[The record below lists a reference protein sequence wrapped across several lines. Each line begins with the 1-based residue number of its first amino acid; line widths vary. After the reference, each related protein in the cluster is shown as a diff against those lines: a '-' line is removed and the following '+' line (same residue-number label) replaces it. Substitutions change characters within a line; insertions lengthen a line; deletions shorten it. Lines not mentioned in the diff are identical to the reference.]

1 MIAKGLCWHGR
12 LWPVVWQ
19 VRGRSRHSSILVLMG
34 DARPSTVPVQ
44 SSCLASFGRF
54 QPHPATLNSS
64 PVPNTRAVSPPG
76 LCTDSPRRE
85 QCSPARRAHHSPGN
99 LAEKQILTQSVRMG
113 LRLCM
118 FYWPCCWSADHTL
131 NSEGLECLLPILL
144 VKQLL
149 VLQSLAQVT
158 LLREAST
165 AAGFAKALLLSRM
178 YP

>member
-1 MIAKGLCWHGR
+1 MIAKGLCWHGS

-19 VRGRSRHSSILVLMG
+19 VPGRSRHSSVLVLTG
-34 DARPSTVPVQ
+34 DARLSTVPVQ
-44 SSCLASFGRF
+44 SAFLASFGRF

-64 PVPNTRAVSPPG
+64 PMPNAWAVSPPG

-85 QCSPARRAHHSPGN
+85 QCSPARWARDSPGN
-99 LAEKQILTQSVRMG
+99 LAEKQILTQSVRVG

-118 FYWPCCWSADHTL
+118 FYWPCCWSAGHTL
-131 NSEGLECLLPILL
+131 NSEGLECLLPIL

-158 LLREAST
+158 PLLEART
-165 AAGFAKALLLSRM
+165 AAGFAKPLLLSWM